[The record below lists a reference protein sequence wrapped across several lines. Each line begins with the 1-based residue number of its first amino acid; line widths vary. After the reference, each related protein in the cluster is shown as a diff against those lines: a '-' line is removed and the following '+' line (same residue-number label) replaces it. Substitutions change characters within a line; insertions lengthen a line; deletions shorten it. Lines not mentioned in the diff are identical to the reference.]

1 MAELGGAQAGG
12 ESSGLTL
19 IIPSGRAAAREG
31 GAEGRRH
38 HGNSS
43 HVRASC
49 QGTTGRG
56 MRRLDLISSLFPNFS
71 NSFWNLKKR
80 GRWPLLIYFAS
91 SFLSMFPS
99 TGTSCLHF
107 YFGSKDEGGKAF
119 HSSSWT
125 ITRITI
131 FLQAFL
137 WHHKL
142 FQSQLFTFL
151 WLMLFW
157 SIHG

>member
-1 MAELGGAQAGG
+1 MAELGGAQGG
-12 ESSGLTL
+12 GKSSGLTL
-19 IIPSGRAAAREG
+19 IIPYSRTAAREG
-31 GAEGRRH
+31 GAEWRRH
-38 HGNSS
+38 HGNRG
-43 HVRASC
+43 HVRTSC

-56 MRRLDLISSLFPNFS
+56 MLRLDLISSLFPNFS
-71 NSFWNLKKR
+71 DSLLSLEKR
-80 GRWPLLIYFAS
+80 GKQPLLMYFAF

-99 TGTSCLHF
+99 MGMSCLHF
-107 YFGSKDEGGKAF
+107 YFGSKDEGVKAF

-137 WHHKL
+137 WHYKL

-151 WLMLFW
+151 RLMLFW
-157 SIHG
+157 SIHR